1 MQSDLLANRFRD
13 SLKHPFACRRGLD
26 DFQDWEVLSEVDAI
40 SVASTERS
48 SSAEEQPEA
57 QAVRAPAGKP
67 SSRNK
72 AGAEI
77 VKKTAK
83 ELRDAANEAAQEAA
97 LERKEAKLKQ
107 LRDRYDIVLPHGASM
122 KEIDR
127 VLKIQQRQKVKK
139 EVFHDRENQKMKKQ
153 ADIRGNRQRS
163 KSWDMGLDE

>member
-1 MQSDLLANRFRD
+1 MGQSTPLAGTG
-13 SLKHPFACRRGLD
+13 RGLD

-67 SSRNK
+67 SSRNNK

-83 ELRDAANEAAQEAA
+83 ELRDAAIEAAQEAA

-107 LRDRYDIVLPHGASM
+107 LRDR
-122 KEIDR
+122 
-127 VLKIQQRQKVKK
+127 
-139 EVFHDRENQKMKKQ
+139 
-153 ADIRGNRQRS
+153 
-163 KSWDMGLDE
+163 